1 MKIWTMAR
9 FTFRETIRSRT
20 MIIGLVVSLIYLAM
34 VPMLS
39 TPSGGGAVVGNAQAK
54 VAASRDFLSF
64 ALGGL
69 NFIGMFMAIF
79 TSLGAV
85 YSEIENGTILVV
97 ATKPITRAQ
106 IITGKWLGHVM
117 LMSGYV
123 MIMGTALWLSAAA
136 GSGVMVWRFIPALL
150 LVCLNVITI
159 VSITIFFSTFLPI
172 VANAIFVFLIMI
184 FTSNLRIV
192 NAIGQ
197 TSQNFFMTA
206 IASIF
211 RMVLPVSEVS
221 DLANQVLMGVART
234 QEQTGAD
241 AAAFAPRG
249 WSFLYEL
256 AYLGAMVAFASLIF
270 RKRDLN

>member
-159 VSITIFFSTFLPI
+159 VSLTIFFSTFLPI

-221 DLANQVLMGVART
+221 DLANQVLMGATRT
-234 QEQTGAD
+234 QELSGAD